1 MINNS
6 KISITPFDQV
16 TTKVITSFSVNVN
29 NLVLNTSASLTV
41 QLYDQNEMLVDIKM
55 IQIKGEDYTNWSN
68 NDEYIINYVAE
79 KMGFVIV

>member
-1 MINNS
+1 
-6 KISITPFDQV
+6 
-16 TTKVITSFSVNVN
+16 
-29 NLVLNTSASLTV
+29 
-41 QLYDQNEMLVDIKM
+41 MLVDIKM